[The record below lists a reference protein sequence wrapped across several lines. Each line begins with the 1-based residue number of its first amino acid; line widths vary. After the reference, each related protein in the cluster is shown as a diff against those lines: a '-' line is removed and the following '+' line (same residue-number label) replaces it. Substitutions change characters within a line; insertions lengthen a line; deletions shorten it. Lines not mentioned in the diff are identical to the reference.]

1 MKFSFA
7 LITYLHYMSSKID
20 WHFIMYLCIVC
31 AQESIAD
38 LDKWLVD
45 PSIIDITKSA
55 DCDDAWC
62 DNCDIPNINRWRLG
76 FSGYWGVELGL
87 Y

>member
-1 MKFSFA
+1 MKFSIA

-62 DNCDIPNINRWRLG
+62 DNCDILILTG
-76 FSGYWGVELGL
+76 EELASVVIEGL
-87 Y
+87 S